1 MLIAGLANVP
11 SNADAVVVNTTVTN
25 TTGSSFL
32 TVWPAGV
39 GQPTASNLNWTPGI
53 TIPNAVTVK
62 LGAGGGN
69 AGKVS
74 VFNLSGNVDV
84 ITDVAGWFG

>member
-1 MLIAGLANVP
+1 VP
-11 SNADAVVVNTTVTN
+11 ADAESVVMNTTVTD

-32 TVWPAGV
+32 TLWPAGQA
-39 GQPTASNLNWTPGI
+39 QPTASSLNWTPGV

-62 LGAGGGN
+62 LGA

-74 VFNLSGNVDV
+74 MFNLSGNVDV
-84 ITDVAGWFG
+84 IADVAGWFG